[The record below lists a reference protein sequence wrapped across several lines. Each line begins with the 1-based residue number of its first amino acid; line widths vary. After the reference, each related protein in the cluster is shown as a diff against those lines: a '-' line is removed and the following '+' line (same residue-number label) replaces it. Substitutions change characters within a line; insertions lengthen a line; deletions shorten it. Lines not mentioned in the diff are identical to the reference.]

1 MSVAEAGGLGSAGR
15 RTQATFRAAA
25 WVAVGCDVDGVDF
38 PNARVKTGWHNGAT
52 PTRSGSLE
60 EGVR

>member
-1 MSVAEAGGLGSAGR
+1 MSISS
-15 RTQATFRAAA
+15 
-25 WVAVGCDVDGVDF
+25 F